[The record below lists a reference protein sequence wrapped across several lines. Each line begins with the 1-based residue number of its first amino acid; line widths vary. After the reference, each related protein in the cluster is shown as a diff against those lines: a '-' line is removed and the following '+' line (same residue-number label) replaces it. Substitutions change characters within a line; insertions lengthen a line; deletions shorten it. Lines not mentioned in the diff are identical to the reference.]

1 MFFNKPPPPPTTPT
15 AEERAALARQQQYGK
30 IQQALEKDPVFQVMT
45 VDGLGWICPYT
56 GTVIDAPFDYVEP
69 ALKHLLNTQPWSKT
83 KLKAIEQLLA
93 VRWLTW
99 LRQQLPDETRLQLF
113 HADRRWLNPF
123 SGQWERLQ
131 RLHTSLTDDCI
142 KDMAVILSR
151 CPVAGKPKASMLP
164 TSKLMPQVEQK
175 NQEAA
180 RHDIDLSHASGAP
193 HATVRRSGVADS
205 SSTRTF
211 SAPTMAEADLNKA
224 NSIIQKML
232 SPMPIIPGYGVM
244 VHYEPHSTIGG
255 DFYECLH
262 LGGGRY
268 LFAIGDVA
276 GHGVQGAMVVVAA
289 LKSLRHI
296 LKQTQDLV
304 EVLACLN
311 DDLKSDLLSGQF
323 ITVFAAILDA
333 PALTLTCVCAG
344 HHAALRA
351 CTTRAAVMERIGLYG
366 PAIGLVSGDVLRH
379 ALRPQ
384 SISLTA
390 GDLVC
395 VYTDGLTESANHD
408 GEEYGDWRAMGCL
421 LSAIDKPYDEAVSRL
436 IAEGR
441 TWGGGQMADDLTVLA
456 LAVDQLKDD

>member
-30 IQQALEKDPVFQVMT
+30 LQQALEKDPVFQVMT
-45 VDGLGWICPYT
+45 VDGLGWVCPYT

-69 ALKHLLNTQPWSKT
+69 ALKYLLHAQPWSKT
-83 KLKAIEQLLA
+83 TLKALEQLQA

-99 LRQQLPDETRLQLF
+99 LRQQLPDESRLQLF

-142 KDMAVILSR
+142 KDMAIVLSR
-151 CPVAGKPKASMLP
+151 CPVAGKPKAGMLP
-164 TSKLMPQVEQK
+164 SSKLMPQVEQK
-175 NQEAA
+175 SQEAA
-180 RHDIDLSHASGAP
+180 RHDIDLGQASGAS

-205 SSTRTF
+205 STHSVT
-211 SAPTMAEADLNKA
+211 APSVADADLHKA
-224 NSIIQKML
+224 SSIIQKML

-244 VHYEPHSTIGG
+244 VHYEPHSTVGG
-255 DFYECLH
+255 DFYECVH
-262 LGGGRY
+262 LGDGRY
-268 LFAIGDVA
+268 LFAVGDVT

-289 LKSLRHI
+289 LKSLRHV
-296 LKQTQDLV
+296 LKQTHDLV
-304 EVLACLN
+304 EVLARLN
-311 DDLKSDLLSGQF
+311 DDLKNDLLSGQF
-323 ITVFAAILDA
+323 ITLFAAILDA
-333 PALTLTCVCAG
+333 PARTLTCVCAG

-351 CTTRAAVMERIGLYG
+351 CTTRAAVMERIGLSG
-366 PAIGLVSGDVLRH
+366 PAIGLVSGDTLRRT
-379 ALRPQ
+379 LRPQ
-384 SISLTA
+384 SIDLTA
-390 GDLVC
+390 GDMVC
-395 VYTDGLTESANHD
+395 IYTDGLTESVNRD

-436 IAEGR
+436 VAEGR

-456 LAVDQLKDD
+456 LAVDL